1 MRILA
6 NFGSKTN
13 GDMYSVTFETM
24 GDVPTDQAPQAVD
37 ELFRLA
43 KEAVQR
49 QLRGTASATPPTEGQ
64 PTPQAHGVTIPQPV
78 LSRVEG
84 PVVNRVERPAPTA
97 PPTLLNGAAP
107 TRAGVNGNG
116 KPQIKDPGLPAT
128 LKQLNLLKR
137 LAHEKRRWIA
147 DLTDLTMG
155 EASAKIDELQTC

>member
-24 GDVPTDQAPQAVD
+24 GDVPTEHAPQAVD

-43 KEAVQR
+43 KDAVQR
-49 QLRGTASATPPTEGQ
+49 QLRGTASVTPSTEGQ
-64 PTPQAHGVTIPQPV
+64 PTGVTIPQPV
-78 LSRVEG
+78 A
-84 PVVNRVERPAPTA
+84 NRVERPAPTP
-97 PPTLLNGAAP
+97 PPTHLNGAAP
-107 TRAGVNGNG
+107 TRAGVNGKG

-128 LKQLNLLKR
+128 FKQINLLKR

-155 EASAKIDELQTC
+155 EASAKIDELQTR